1 MANERR
7 ANVPVVTQFVRQVIG
22 CDCPD
27 EVFRRVEV
35 RSGSTAVKC
44 CPADYELRIGGRLLV
59 VVTSEPV
66 EALSGARLA
75 RVILEGK
82 RVRDQGKFNRFRLV
96 VQTRNVAQDRDA
108 LLRSFEDVPGKDEKT
123 HVHVVARSEV
133 PDFFSDT

>member
-66 EALSGARLA
+66 EALSGASLA

-82 RVRDQGKFNRFRLV
+82 RARDRGKFNRFRLV
-96 VQTRNVAQDRDA
+96 VQARNAVQDRDT

>member
-1 MANERR
+1 
-7 ANVPVVTQFVRQVIG
+7 VVTQFVRQVIG

>member
-27 EVFRRVEV
+27 EVFRHVEV

-44 CPADYELRIGGRLLV
+44 CPVDYELRIGGRLLV

-66 EALSGARLA
+66 EALSGSRLA

-82 RVRDQGKFNRFRLV
+82 RARDRGQFNRFRLV
-96 VQTRNVAQDRDA
+96 VQARNVAQDRDA
-108 LLRSFEDVPGKDEKT
+108 LLRSFEDVSGKDEKT

-133 PDFFSDT
+133 PDFFADT

>member
-27 EVFRRVEV
+27 EVFQRVEV

-82 RVRDQGKFNRFRLV
+82 RARDRGKFNRFRLV

>member
-27 EVFRRVEV
+27 EVFQRVEV

-82 RVRDQGKFNRFRLV
+82 RARDRGKFNRFRLV
-96 VQTRNVAQDRDA
+96 VQARNAVQDRDT

>member
-82 RVRDQGKFNRFRLV
+82 RARDRGKFNRFRLV

>member
-1 MANERR
+1 
-7 ANVPVVTQFVRQVIG
+7 
-22 CDCPD
+22 
-27 EVFRRVEV
+27 
-35 RSGSTAVKC
+35 
-44 CPADYELRIGGRLLV
+44 LLV

-82 RVRDQGKFNRFRLV
+82 RARDRGKFNRFRLV

>member
-27 EVFRRVEV
+27 EVFQRVEV